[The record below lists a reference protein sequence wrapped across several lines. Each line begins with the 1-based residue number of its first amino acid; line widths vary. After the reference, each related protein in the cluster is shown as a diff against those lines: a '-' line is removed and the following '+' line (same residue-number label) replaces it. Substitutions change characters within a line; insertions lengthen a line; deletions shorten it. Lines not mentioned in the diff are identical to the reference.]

1 MDNTIVFGKMNED
14 EFRRFEDKNIK
25 DYAQTLI
32 KGRGFD
38 EKTALTESEKEFKSM
53 LPDGLHTKD
62 QFLMFI
68 ENAQSGT
75 PVGEIWFGYEEED
88 GERQVF
94 LAEFL
99 IYEEYRRKGC
109 ATSALSEMERL
120 AKADGCAVSALYV
133 WDHNPGAYK
142 LYEKCGYATVSHG
155 NGGSYMKKRL

>member
-1 MDNTIVFGKMNED
+1 MVTFRKMNED
-14 EFRRFEDKNIK
+14 EFLRFADKDIRS
-25 DYAQTLI
+25 YAQTLI

-53 LPDGLHTKD
+53 LPDGLQTKD
-62 QFLMFI
+62 QFLAFI
-68 ENAQSGT
+68 EDTKSGKA
-75 PVGEIWFGYEEED
+75 VGEIWYGYEEED

-99 IYEEYRRKGC
+99 IYEGYRRKGY

-120 AKADGCAVSALYV
+120 ANENGCVLSALYV
-133 WDHNPGAYK
+133 WDHNPVAYK
-142 LYEKCGYATVSHG
+142 LYEKCGYAAVSHG